1 MLGNYYWDFAV
12 SKSVYVYFH
21 SREEVRLELDSSWTL
36 VGLPFYNENR
46 RIYRGENTKISQS
59 ARAPLTY
66 LSAYFAHIFYITDF

>member
-1 MLGNYYWDFAV
+1 MLGNYYWDYAV

-46 RIYRGENTKISQS
+46 RI
-59 ARAPLTY
+59 
-66 LSAYFAHIFYITDF
+66 